1 MSDSR
6 RLEEKTKL
14 ETGVPLAGAGPSGCG
29 LGLVLPIDTLVG
41 LNHSFLVLSWTR
53 LVWRFL
59 KLYSGSPK
67 SAGPLGD
74 LRICV
79 GLHAPSYGPC
89 HPISLMPLA
98 LVPAGDQDEGMLCT
112 LKAWGCRP
120 KTSSLFLLKS
130 SHSRLGSPRNVW
142 AGILAISFSV
152 HTQGS
157 HFPGPSVSL
166 PSATPCLLHT
176 GQRPQ

>member
-14 ETGVPLAGAGPSGCG
+14 KTGVPLAGAGSSRCG
-29 LGLVLPIDTLVG
+29 LGLVLPTDTLVG
-41 LNHSFLVLSWTR
+41 LHHGFLVPSWTR

-79 GLHAPSYGPC
+79 GLHAPGYGPC
-89 HPISLMPLA
+89 HPKSLMPLA
-98 LVPAGDQDEGMLCT
+98 LAPLGDQDEG
-112 LKAWGCRP
+112 
-120 KTSSLFLLKS
+120 LLYLEGVGVQAKGIQ
-130 SHSRLGSPRNVW
+130 L
-142 AGILAISFSV
+142 ILAQV
-152 HTQGS
+152 EPLQVG
-157 HFPGPSVSL
+157 
-166 PSATPCLLHT
+166 
-176 GQRPQ
+176 